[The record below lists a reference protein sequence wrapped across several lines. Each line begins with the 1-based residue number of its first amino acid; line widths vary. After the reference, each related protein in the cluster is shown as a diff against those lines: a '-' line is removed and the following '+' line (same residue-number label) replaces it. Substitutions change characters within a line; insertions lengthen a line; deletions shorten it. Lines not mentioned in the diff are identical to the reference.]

1 MTEDYSFSTLNLSS
15 KLPSITSWAYSIKQP
30 VDLNIIAIIYLST
43 SLHILTLI
51 ADFPTVE
58 VSWTVELWKQHN
70 EYKDVDVAHVDMD
83 ILRVG
88 SAAERRQPGI
98 RID

>member
-43 SLHILTLI
+43 SVHILAFI

-58 VSWTVELWKQHN
+58 VSWTVEVWNQYN
-70 EYKDVDVAHVDMD
+70 E
-83 ILRVG
+83 
-88 SAAERRQPGI
+88 
-98 RID
+98 